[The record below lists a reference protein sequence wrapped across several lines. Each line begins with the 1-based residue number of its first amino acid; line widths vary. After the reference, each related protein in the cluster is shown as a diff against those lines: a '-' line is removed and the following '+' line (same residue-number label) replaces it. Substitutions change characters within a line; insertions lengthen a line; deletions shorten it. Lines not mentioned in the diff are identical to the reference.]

1 MESSSQPPP
10 LEDSERVL
18 EEVFRHTPVGVVLS
32 DLHGTIVDVNDA
44 LCAMVGYQRADIIGR
59 QLTAISHPDDLPDI
73 RARVEGLRNG
83 QSDPYVANRRYIVS
97 SGEILHAKVSV
108 SVIHSKGGEP
118 ACCIAFIEDIT
129 ERAAMETA
137 LRQSELRY
145 RRVVE
150 DQTEMI
156 VRCLPDGTR
165 TFVNQAYCRYNGTTA
180 DQLIGTSFFP
190 LIPEPDR
197 ERVRAKYAAF
207 SPENPVLTE
216 QHWAIAP
223 GGAMRWHEWTDRAFF
238 DENGTLVEIQ
248 AVGRDLTEQHKAQ
261 ERLIKS
267 EEHYRGFFDNLPIA
281 AWENDWTAIMA
292 DLRERRIDSA
302 EALQEALREDPRRF
316 YEIGRHINIVGVNQ
330 VALEMAGVENIEQF
344 RTWLLTAWTPESG
357 LRYGLSLAPVV
368 FGDRRS
374 LTDEFTMIRANG
386 EPLEVLFRVARSAR
400 WGEEWM
406 MYPVAVDI
414 SDRKRIE
421 LELVQHYEVTA
432 RAEAAAHL
440 GSWEWNPAR
449 DMIYGS
455 VEFWRILDG
464 HDHGPRYRPM
474 AECLALI
481 HPDDNAAALATWLAL
496 RDPSSDVKP
505 GVLENDYRLLRADGS
520 TAMIRGQ
527 TFLQYAG
534 DGSLTRAFGITR
546 DITDVKRAEEEAAQH
561 RDQLVRADKMI
572 SLGILVSGI
581 AHEINNP
588 NHAIGLNVPLLR
600 DTWLDAASLL
610 DRLAATEENLRVGR
624 LPWSEARDE
633 ACAMLD
639 DIQHASERIRNIV
652 TELREFALDHDPGER
667 RRISINDLVT
677 GSMRLLGKHIA
688 RATKHFALTLADDDP
703 LVAGNPSRLE
713 QIVVNF
719 VLNACQALQ
728 NDQQAIS
735 IETGAVGKRA
745 YIRVRD
751 EGRGIAAEDLAKI
764 RTPFF
769 TTKRAEGGT
778 GLGLAVSDRIAV
790 EQGGELAFESEVGRG
805 TTATLWLPLEAGIAS
820 ASRATS

>member
-1 MESSSQPPP
+1 MDSRAQSPP

-18 EEVFRHTPVGVVLS
+18 EEVFRHTPVGVVWS
-32 DLHGTIVDVNDA
+32 DLHGTVVDVNDA
-44 LCAMVGYQRADIIGR
+44 LCAMVGYPRAQIVGR
-59 QLTAISHPDDLPDI
+59 KLIDISHPDDLPDI
-73 RARVEGLRNG
+73 RARMAGLRSG
-83 QSDPYVANRRYIVS
+83 QIGPYIANRRYVAS
-97 SGEILHAKVSV
+97 NGEIVHAKVSV
-108 SVIHSKGGEP
+108 SVISSKSGEP
-118 ACCIAFIEDIT
+118 VCCIAFIENIT

-156 VRCLPDGTR
+156 VRCQPDGTR
-165 TFVNQAYCRYNGTTA
+165 TFVNDAYCRYNGTTA

-197 ERVRAKYAAF
+197 ERVRAKYGAF
-207 SPENPVLTE
+207 SPANPVLTE

-223 GGAMRWHEWTDRAFF
+223 GGALRWHEWTDRAFF
-238 DENGTLVEIQ
+238 DENGTLIEIQ
-248 AVGRDLTEQHKAQ
+248 AVGRDLTEQHEAQ
-261 ERLIKS
+261 ERLAKS
-267 EEHYRGFFDNLPIA
+267 EERYRGFFNNLPIA
-281 AWENDWTAIMA
+281 AWETDWTEVMA
-292 DLRERRIDSA
+292 DLRERRIHSA

-316 YEIGRHINIVGVNQ
+316 FEYGRHINIVGVNQ
-330 VALEMAGVENIEQF
+330 AALEMAGVENAEQF
-344 RTWLLTAWTPESG
+344 RAWLLTAWTPESG
-357 LRYGLSLAPVV
+357 LRYGMALGPIV

-374 LTDEFTMIRANG
+374 ITDEFTMIRSNG

-406 MYPVAVDI
+406 MFPVAVDI

-421 LELVQHYEVTA
+421 LELVQRYEVTA

-464 HDHGPRYRPM
+464 HDDGPRYRRM
-474 AECLALI
+474 EECLALM
-481 HPDDNAAALATWLAL
+481 HPDDHAAASATWLAL
-496 RDPSSDVKP
+496 RDPPSDVKP
-505 GVLENDYRLLRADGS
+505 GVLETDYRIVRADGS
-520 TAMIRGQ
+520 ISIIRGQ
-527 TFLQYAG
+527 TFLQYAP
-534 DGSLTRAFGITR
+534 DGSLARAFGIMR
-546 DITDVKRAEEEAAQH
+546 DITDLKRAEEEAERH

-600 DTWLDAASLL
+600 DTWRDAASLL
-610 DRLAATEENLRVGR
+610 DRLAATEEDLRVGR
-624 LPWSEARDE
+624 LPWSEARVE
-633 ACAMLD
+633 TAAMLD
-639 DIQHASERIRNIV
+639 DIQVASERIRNIV

-688 RATKHFALTLADDDP
+688 RATKYFTLGLADDDP
-703 LVAGNPSRLE
+703 LVAANASRLE
-713 QIVVNF
+713 QVVVNL

-728 NDQQAIS
+728 NDQQAIF
-735 IETGAVGKRA
+735 IETGAVGPRA

-751 EGRGIAAEDLAKI
+751 EGRGIAAEDLANI

-778 GLGLAVSDRIAV
+778 GLGLAVSDRIAG
-790 EQGGELAFESEVGRG
+790 EQGGELEFESEVGRG
-805 TTATLWLPLEAGIAS
+805 TTATLWLPL
-820 ASRATS
+820 

>member
-1 MESSSQPPP
+1 MKSSTQLPP
-10 LEDSERVL
+10 LEDSERIL

-44 LCAMVGYQRADIIGR
+44 LCAMIGYPRADIIGR
-59 QLTAISHPDDLPDI
+59 QLTDISHPDDLPDV
-73 RARVEGLRNG
+73 RARMAGLRNG
-83 QSDPYVANRRYIVS
+83 ESGPYVAHRRYVAS
-97 SGEILHAKVSV
+97 SGEIVLAKVSV
-108 SVIHSKGGEP
+108 SVIYSKSREP
-118 ACCIAFIEDIT
+118 VCCIGFIEDIT

-197 ERVRAKYAAF
+197 ERVREKYGSF

-223 GGAMRWHEWTDRAFF
+223 GGALRWHEWTDRAFF

-248 AVGRDLTEQHKAQ
+248 AVGRDLTEQHEAQ
-261 ERLIKS
+261 ERLIES
-267 EEHYRGFFDNLPIA
+267 EERYRGFFNNLPVA
-281 AWENDWTAIMA
+281 AWENEWTAILA
-292 DLRERRIDSA
+292 ELRERRIDSA

-316 YEIGRHINIVGVNQ
+316 YEIGRHVNVLGVNQ
-330 VALEMAGVENIEQF
+330 AALEMAGVENIEQF

-357 LRYGLSLAPVV
+357 LRYGLALAPVI

-374 LTDEFTMIRANG
+374 ITDEYTMIRSNG
-386 EPLEVLFRVARSAR
+386 EPLDVLFRIARSAR

-406 MYPVAVDI
+406 MFPVAVDI
-414 SDRKRIE
+414 SERKRIE
-421 LELVQHYEVTA
+421 LELVHRYEVTA

-449 DMIYGS
+449 DVIYGS

-464 HDHGPRYRPM
+464 HDDGPRYRPM
-474 AECLALI
+474 EECLALM
-481 HPDDNAAALATWLAL
+481 HPEDKEAATATWLAL
-496 RDPSSDVKP
+496 RDPSSEVKP
-505 GVLENDYRLLRADGS
+505 AMIENDYRLLRADGS
-520 TAMIRGQ
+520 VVIIRGQ
-527 TFLQYAG
+527 TFLQYAP

-546 DITDVKRAEEEAAQH
+546 DITDVKRAEEEAARH

-600 DTWLDAASLL
+600 EAWRDAASLL

-624 LPWSEARDE
+624 MPWSEARDE
-633 ACAMLD
+633 TAAMLD

-667 RRISINDLVT
+667 RRVSLNDLVT
-677 GSMRLLGKHIA
+677 SSLRLLGNHIA
-688 RATKHFALTLADDDP
+688 RATKRFTLGLADDDP
-703 LVAGNPSRLE
+703 LVSANASRLE
-713 QIVVNF
+713 QVVVNL

-728 NDQQAIS
+728 NDQQAIV
-735 IETGAVGKRA
+735 IETGAAGKRA

-751 EGRGIAAEDLAKI
+751 EGRGIAAEDLANI

-778 GLGLAVSDRIAV
+778 GLGLAVSDRIAG
-790 EQGGELAFESEVGRG
+790 EQGGELVFESEVGRG
-805 TTATLWLPLEAGIAS
+805 TTATLWLPLDVVNA
-820 ASRATS
+820 ATTG